1 MEYLHPDFRPSF
13 MERAMFKRLLLLPL
27 LATPAL
33 ADTPVLTV
41 YSSTSFASEWGP
53 GPAIEQA
60 FEAVCACDL
69 QYRTTDLIP
78 SLMLEGARTEA
89 DVVIGISTDETL
101 RARETGLFGPHN
113 QDLSTLSL
121 PVEWTDTTFLPFN
134 FGDTAFIYDNTRL
147 TSPPTDFESL
157 VAMPEDVKIV
167 IQDPRS
173 SGAGLALVLW
183 VKAVYGDKAE
193 DYWRRL
199 APRILTVTKG
209 WSEAYGLFTRGEA
222 DMVMSYIT
230 SPAYHLIVEKD
241 ETKVAAIFD
250 EGHYFT
256 AEVVGQIAGTDQPEL
271 AQAFMDFILSETFQE
286 MIPRVNFGFPVKLD
300 PALMPAEFAKLNLP
314 PKSLFYTESEVAALR
329 DAAVNEWLTALSR

>member
-1 MEYLHPDFRPSF
+1 MEYSIPTFSRRFL
-13 MERAMFKRLLLLPL
+13 ERAMFKRLLLLPL
-27 LATPAL
+27 IATPAL

-41 YSSTSFASEWGP
+41 YASTSFASEWGP
-53 GPAIEQA
+53 GPAIETA

-89 DVVIGISTDETL
+89 DIVIGISTDETL
-101 RARETGLFGPHN
+101 RARQTGLFGPHN

-121 PVEWTDTTFLPFN
+121 PVEWTDSTFLPFN
-134 FGDTAFIYDNTRL
+134 YGDTAFIYDNTKL
-147 TSPPTDFESL
+147 TTPPTDFETL
-157 VAMPEDVKIV
+157 AALPEDVKIV

-183 VKAVYGDKAE
+183 VKSVYGDQAE
-193 DYWRRL
+193 AYWQRL

-209 WSEAYGLFTRGEA
+209 WSEAYGLFTSGEA
-222 DMVMSYIT
+222 DLVMSYIT

-241 ETKVAAIFD
+241 ASKVAAIFT

-256 AEVVGQIAGTDQPEL
+256 AEVVGQIAGADQPEL
-271 AQAFMDFILSETFQE
+271 AQSFMDFILSETFQE

-300 PALMPAEFAKLNLP
+300 PSLMPPEFAQLSLP
-314 PKSLFYTESEVAALR
+314 PKSLFYTEDEVALIR
-329 DAAVNEWLTALSR
+329 DEAIAEWQRALSQ

>member
-1 MEYLHPDFRPSF
+1 ML
-13 MERAMFKRLLLLPL
+13 KRLLLLPL
-27 LATPAL
+27 IATPAL
-33 ADTPVLTV
+33 ADVPVLTV
-41 YSSTSFASEWGP
+41 YASTSFASEWGP
-53 GPAIEQA
+53 GPAIETA
-60 FEAVCACDL
+60 FEAVCDCDL

-89 DVVIGISTDETL
+89 DIVIGISTDETL

-113 QDLSTLSL
+113 QDIATLTL

-134 FGDTAFIYDNTRL
+134 YGDTAFIYDNTKL
-147 TSPPTDFESL
+147 ASPPTDFESL
-157 VAMPEDVKIV
+157 AALPEDVKIV

-183 VKAVYGDKAE
+183 VKAVYGDRAE

-209 WSEAYGLFTRGEA
+209 WSEAYGLFTAGEA

-230 SPAYHLIVEKD
+230 SPAYHLIVEND
-241 ETKVAAIFD
+241 PTKVAAIFT

-271 AQAFMDFILSETFQE
+271 AQAFMDFVLSETFQE

-300 PALMPAEFAKLNLP
+300 AGLMPPEFALLNLP
-314 PKSLFYTESEVAALR
+314 PKSLFYTESEVAGLR
-329 DAAVNEWLTALSR
+329 DAAVNEWLNALSR

>member
-1 MEYLHPDFRPSF
+1 MIHPDFLPSF
-13 MERAMFKRLLLLPL
+13 LERPMLKRLFLLPL

-41 YSSTSFASEWGP
+41 YASTSFASEWGP
-53 GPAIEQA
+53 GPAIETA
-60 FEAVCACDL
+60 FEKVCGCDL

-78 SLMLEGARTEA
+78 SLMLEGKNTDA

-113 QDLSTLSL
+113 QDLASLSL
-121 PVEWTDTTFLPFN
+121 PVEWTDTVFLPFN
-134 FGDTAFIYDNTRL
+134 YGDTAFIYDNTNL
-147 TSPPTDFESL
+147 TNPPRNFEELASL
-157 VAMPEDVKIV
+157 PEDVKIV

-183 VKAVYGDKAE
+183 VKSVYGDKAE
-193 DYWRRL
+193 EYWHRL
-199 APRILTVTKG
+199 APHILTVTKG
-209 WSEAYGLFTRGEA
+209 WSEAYGLFTSGEA
-222 DMVMSYIT
+222 DLVMSYIT
-230 SPAYHLIVEKD
+230 SPAYHMIVEKD
-241 ETKVAAIFD
+241 YTKVAAVFD

-271 AQAFMDFILSETFQE
+271 AQSFMDFVLSETFQE

-300 PALMPAEFAKLNLP
+300 PSLMPPEFAKLNLP
-314 PKSLFYTESEVAALR
+314 PKSLFYSEAEGAALR
-329 DAAVNEWLTALSR
+329 DAAVAEWQRGLSQ

>member
-1 MEYLHPDFRPSF
+1 ML
-13 MERAMFKRLLLLPL
+13 KRLFFLPFI
-27 LATPAL
+27 ATSAL

-41 YSSTSFASEWGP
+41 YASTSFASEWGP

-60 FEAVCACDL
+60 FEDICACDL

-89 DVVIGISTDETL
+89 DIVIGISTDETL
-101 RARETGLFGPHN
+101 RARATGLFGPHN

-121 PVEWTDTTFLPFN
+121 PVEWADTTFLPFN
-134 FGDTAFIYDNTRL
+134 YGDTAFIYDNTKL
-147 TSPPTDFESL
+147 ATPPHDFESL
-157 VAMPEDVKIV
+157 AALPEDVKIV

-173 SGAGLALVLW
+173 SGGGLALVLW
-183 VKAVYGDKAE
+183 VKAVYGDRAE
-193 DYWRRL
+193 DYWQRL

-209 WSEAYGLFTRGEA
+209 WSESYGLFTRGEA
-222 DMVMSYIT
+222 DLVLSYIT
-230 SPAYHLIVEKD
+230 SPAYHLIVEQD

-256 AEVVGQIAGTDQPEL
+256 AEVVGRIANTDQPEL

-300 PALMPAEFAKLNLP
+300 PDLMPPEFAKLKLP
-314 PKSLFYTESEVAALR
+314 QKSLFYSEDDVATLR
-329 DAAVNEWLTALSR
+329 DSAVAEWQRALSR